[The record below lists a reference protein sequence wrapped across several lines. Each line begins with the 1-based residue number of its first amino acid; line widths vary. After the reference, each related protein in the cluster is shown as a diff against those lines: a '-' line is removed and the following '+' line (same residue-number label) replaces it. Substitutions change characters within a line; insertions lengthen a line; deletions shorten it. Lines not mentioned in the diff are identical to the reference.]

1 MINDYENNKSIK
13 IKHKNYIFLYKKSSL
28 IYVPDFKIVKN
39 IVIETNQNIHECF
52 EEFRVSFKLNGTEYR
67 GFLTQSNRL
76 KLEANKIDCKKN
88 IKVYIPSNGKYEIL
102 QKNDNISLI
111 KRPRT

>member
-76 KLEANKIDCKKN
+76 NWKQTRLTAKRILKYISHQTGNMKYYKKM
-88 IKVYIPSNGKYEIL
+88 
-102 QKNDNISLI
+102 
-111 KRPRT
+111 TTFH